1 MERNRDSRRATVSA
15 ANCLPRRRQS
25 ITTLRDSIDEDRQME
40 LQETV
45 RLGDREQVSKKNRER
60 EFPKR
65 RRIDRSAAQQRSDGG
80 ESYRENESTDS
91 SDEEYFEE
99 EEEMRIHQQD
109 RVNQISPASSSLSNN
124 RRGLRTLRSSP
135 VLKSAADEMLGVP
148 VPRRARSSSAKR
160 LQEYCNSASGGFGED
175 LSLRRIS
182 PLRAAVS
189 LIGSGDSMKKKKFSE
204 RRMPISN
211 PKQSAIEDDI
221 EIEVAEALFDLM
233 KQSQSQS
240 QSQSQLQSSQIQ
252 NVDRDRLIPAS
263 DELKMSKAD
272 CGQDENNAFSV
283 QNEPSKKVNAGRDM
297 GDSMK
302 ELKKDGRI
310 EKERFPDDTAVSVN
324 GFVNKV
330 KVGSPKE
337 SESPSCVKVNACD
350 IQDPTVTKA
359 HDAII
364 VEDKKETKLE
374 IDLMSSPLLSS
385 PEREGLVDMGTNPS
399 VMAQAVQKKSEV
411 AAKDQQLNLDVEKH
425 CNQQQGRKEN
435 KNQSPTS
442 LLHFPIGMSS
452 WPGVL
457 PHPGFMPP
465 LQAMPGNGI
474 AKSSMIMQPPQFKFS
489 QPRPKRCAA
498 HQFLAQSIHCHQ
510 QLIKESLSTGPAVLC
525 RSKSPTLKST
535 APAQNFFP
543 GNPFLREFQGGQNLA
558 IDSVGSGKDKSS
570 DTAVALN
577 ATSTKSLLQQASH
590 PASASSFLHGHG
602 FWLPFGHHQATM
614 MAPVNSSGS
623 PQSATSAANA
633 TLQSTSAGRLPNIPL
648 SNASTALSLIHPM
661 LPSNESSPYM
671 AILQNNGSIPISTNI
686 SIPPF
691 NGGSHSMPFF
701 NSSLYP
707 SLTFN
712 QQQFTTSHASAQSAS
727 PNTNLSSHRQPQSS
741 AKTSENKFLT
751 SISAN
756 LQSGKVVQPSYSS
769 SKSNAE
775 VNWKNGVSLAPGFI
789 SHSAKPSNSPQQM
802 NHAMYSPTSVG
813 SGAAGNKQID
823 PPQQGSKGRVEL
835 IPQAYA
841 LSFGSNSSA
850 TPVLNFSS
858 MAQSSGMF
866 HMLRDTSL
874 NGNQMHQKNFQN
886 SEGKS
891 LGSGGQSFSSEIS
904 ALSAMGPPKFDT
916 RTVNFLPSSFNGSQ
930 PFQTSSG
937 VSVPNFQQH
946 QLIQLQDH
954 QMHQI
959 KSSTPHNIH
968 GSFLTG
974 ILPSSSSSSNPMF
987 DPPSFHPKW
996 ENFPRSAAP
1005 ESTTSNVPQ
1014 LKSSQGQTHSI
1025 NFGNAPVQGHQFVM
1039 KSESR
1044 NAATSIASTTPP
1056 LPSQEVDGQKS
1067 SSPACRRN
1075 VPSILSACP
1084 SQLPELK
1091 Y

>member
-1 MERNRDSRRATVSA
+1 MERSRDLRRATVSA
-15 ANCLPRRRQS
+15 ANCLPRRRQR
-25 ITTLRDSIDEDRQME
+25 ITNLRDSIDEDRQME

-45 RLGDREQVSKKNRER
+45 RLGDREQLPKKDRER
-60 EFPKR
+60 EFPKK
-65 RRIDRSAAQQRSDGG
+65 RRIDRSAEQHRSDGG
-80 ESYRENESTDS
+80 ESCRENESTDS

-99 EEEMRIHQQD
+99 EEEIRIHQQN
-109 RVNQISPASSSLSNN
+109 RVNQISPTSSSLSNN
-124 RRGLRTLRSSP
+124 RRGLRTLRPSP
-135 VLKSAADEMLGVP
+135 VLRAAADEMFGVP

-160 LQEYCNSASGGFGED
+160 LQEYCNSTSGGFGVD
-175 LSLRRIS
+175 LSHRRIS

-189 LIGSGDSMKKKKFSE
+189 LIGSGASMKKKTKSSE
-204 RRMPISN
+204 RRTPTSN

-240 QSQSQLQSSQIQ
+240 QSQLQSSEIQ
-252 NVDRDRLIPAS
+252 NVDRDTLIPS
-263 DELKMSKAD
+263 SEVLKMSKAD
-272 CGQDENNAFSV
+272 GGKVENNAFSV
-283 QNEPSKKVNAGRDM
+283 QNEPSKKVNAGTDL
-297 GDSMK
+297 GDSMR
-302 ELKKDGRI
+302 EGRI
-310 EKERFPDDTAVSVN
+310 EKWRFPDDPAQELVN
-324 GFVNKV
+324 VDVFVNKV

-359 HDAII
+359 HYGAII
-364 VEDKKETKLE
+364 VEAKKETKLE
-374 IDLMSSPLLSS
+374 IDLM
-385 PEREGLVDMGTNPS
+385 
-399 VMAQAVQKKSEV
+399 KSEV
-411 AAKDQQLNLDVEKH
+411 AAKVGSLAVASGMQGEKLGVVNDQQLNLVVEKH
-425 CNQQQGRKEN
+425 SNQQQGRKE
-435 KNQSPTS
+435 KTNQPPTS
-442 LLHFPIGMSS
+442 LFPFPIGTSS

-465 LQAMPGNGI
+465 LQAMPVKGI

-498 HQFLAQSIHCHQ
+498 HQYLAQSIHCHQ
-510 QLIKESLSTGPAVLC
+510 QLMKKSLSTGPAALC
-525 RSKSPTLKST
+525 GSKSVTLKNT
-535 APAQNFFP
+535 PPAQNFLP
-543 GNPFLREFQGGQNLA
+543 GNSFLGEFQGGQNLA

-570 DTAVALN
+570 DATMALN
-577 ATSTKSLLQQASH
+577 ATSTKSLIQQASH

-602 FWLPFGHHQATM
+602 FWLPFGHHQTTM
-614 MAPVNSSGS
+614 MAPINSSGS
-623 PQSATSAANA
+623 PQSTTSAANA
-633 TLQSTSAGRLPNIPL
+633 TLQSTSAGRLPINFPL
-648 SNASTALSLIHPM
+648 PNASTALSLNHPL
-661 LPSNESSPYM
+661 LPSNEASPYM
-671 AILQNNGSIPISTNI
+671 AILQNNGCSIPISTNI
-686 SIPPF
+686 SMPPF
-691 NGGSHSMPFF
+691 KGGSHPMPFF

-727 PNTNLSSHRQPQSS
+727 PNTNMSPHRQPQSS
-741 AKTSENKFLT
+741 AKTSENKFPT
-751 SISAN
+751 SVSAN
-756 LQSGKVVQPSYSS
+756 LQSEKALQPSYSA

-775 VNWKNGVSLAPGFI
+775 VNWKNGASLAPGFI

-802 NHAMYSPTSVG
+802 NYPMYSPTSVG
-813 SGAAGNKQID
+813 GGAAGNKQID

-841 LSFGSNSSA
+841 FSFGSNSSA

-866 HMLRDTSL
+866 QMLPDTSL
-874 NGNQMHQKNFQN
+874 NGNQIHQRNYQT

-891 LGSGGQSFSSEIS
+891 LGSGQSFCSEIS
-904 ALSAMGPPKFDT
+904 ALSTMGPPKFDC

-954 QMHQI
+954 HMHQV

-974 ILPSSSSSSNPMF
+974 IVPSSSISSSPML
-987 DPPSFHPKW
+987 DSPSFHPKW

-1005 ESTTSNVPQ
+1005 ESATSNTPQ
-1014 LKSSQGQTHSI
+1014 PKSSQGQSHIS
-1025 NFGNAPVQGHQFVM
+1025 FGNGPFEGHQFVS

-1044 NAATSIASTTPP
+1044 NATSVASTTPP

-1084 SQLPELK
+1084 SQPPELK

>member
-45 RLGDREQVSKKNRER
+45 
-60 EFPKR
+60 
-65 RRIDRSAAQQRSDGG
+65 RSAAQQRSDGG

-182 PLRAAVS
+182 PLRAANIVFDAMAS
-189 LIGSGDSMKKKKFSE
+189 DVDITWQKFSE

-233 KQSQSQS
+233 KQS

-310 EKERFPDDTAVSVN
+310 EKERFPDDTAMSVN

-330 KVGSPKE
+330 KVGYPKE

-359 HDAII
+359 HYDAII
-364 VEDKKETKLE
+364 VEAKKENKLE
-374 IDLMSSPLLSS
+374 IDLM
-385 PEREGLVDMGTNPS
+385 
-399 VMAQAVQKKSEV
+399 KSEV

-570 DTAVALN
+570 DAAVALN

-756 LQSGKVVQPSYSS
+756 LQSEKAVQPSYSS

-974 ILPSSSSSSNPMF
+974 ILPSSSSSSPMF

-1075 VPSILSACP
+1075 VPSILRSCP

>member
-1 MERNRDSRRATVSA
+1 MERTRDLRRATVSA
-15 ANCLPRRRQS
+15 ANCSPRRRQR

-45 RLGDREQVSKKNRER
+45 RLGDREQLSRKDRER

-80 ESYRENESTDS
+80 ESCRENESTDS

-99 EEEMRIHQQD
+99 EDEMRIHQHN
-109 RVNQISPASSSLSNN
+109 RVNQISPTSSSLSNN

-135 VLKSAADEMLGVP
+135 VLKSAADEMFGVP

-189 LIGSGDSMKKKKFSE
+189 LIGSGDSMKKKKSSE

-240 QSQSQLQSSQIQ
+240 QSQLQSSETK
-252 NVDRDRLIPAS
+252 NVDRERLITSS

-272 CGQDENNAFSV
+272 CGKDENNAFSV
-283 QNEPSKKVNAGRDM
+283 QNEPSKKVNAGTDM
-297 GDSMK
+297 GGDSMK
-302 ELKKDGRI
+302 ELKRDGRI
-310 EKERFPDDTAVSVN
+310 EKERFPDDTAVSVY

-337 SESPSCVKVNACD
+337 SESPSCVIVNACD

-359 HDAII
+359 HYDAII
-364 VEDKKETKLE
+364 VEAKKETKLE

-385 PEREGLVDMGTNPS
+385 PEREGLVDMGTHPG
-399 VMAQAVQKKSEV
+399 VMAEAVQKKSEV

-425 CNQQQGRKEN
+425 CNQQQGQKEN

-465 LQAMPGNGI
+465 LPVNGI
-474 AKSSMIMQPPQFKFS
+474 AKSSLIMQPPQFKFS

-498 HQFLAQSIHCHQ
+498 HQYLALSIHCHQ
-510 QLIKESLSTGPAVLC
+510 QLIKESLSAGPTALC
-525 RSKSPTLKST
+525 GNKSPTLKNT
-535 APAQNFFP
+535 PPAQNFFP
-543 GNPFLREFQGGQNLA
+543 GNLFLGEFQGGQNLA
-558 IDSVGSGKDKSS
+558 IDSVGNGKDKSS
-570 DTAVALN
+570 DAAVALN

-614 MAPVNSSGS
+614 TAPVNSSGS

-633 TLQSTSAGRLPNIPL
+633 TLQSTSAGRLPINFP
-648 SNASTALSLIHPM
+648 SPNASTALSLNHPM

-671 AILQNNGSIPISTNI
+671 AILQNNIPISTNI
-686 SIPPF
+686 PMPPF
-691 NGGSHSMPFF
+691 NGGSPSMPFF

-707 SLTFN
+707 SLAFN

-741 AKTSENKFLT
+741 AKTSENKLPT
-751 SISAN
+751 SVSAN
-756 LQSGKVVQPSYSS
+756 LQSEKAVQPSYSS
-769 SKSNAE
+769 NKYNAE
-775 VNWKNGVSLAPGFI
+775 VNWKSGASLAPGFI
-789 SHSAKPSNSPQQM
+789 SHSAKPNNSPQQM
-802 NHAMYSPTSVG
+802 NYAMYSPTSVG
-813 SGAAGNKQID
+813 NGAAGNKQID

-841 LSFGSNSSA
+841 FSFGSNSSA

-866 HMLRDTSL
+866 HMLPDTSL
-874 NGNQMHQKNFQN
+874 NGNQIHQKNFHN

-904 ALSAMGPPKFDT
+904 ALSTMGPPKFDA
-916 RTVNFLPSSFNGSQ
+916 RTVNFLPSSFSGSQ

-937 VSVPNFQQH
+937 VPVPNFQQH

-954 QMHQI
+954 QMHQV
-959 KSSTPHNIH
+959 KSSNPHNIH
-968 GSFLTG
+968 GSFLNG
-974 ILPSSSSSSNPMF
+974 ILPSSSSSSSPMF
-987 DPPSFHPKW
+987 DSPSFHPKW

-1005 ESTTSNVPQ
+1005 ESATSNIPQ
-1014 LKSSQGQTHSI
+1014 LKSSQGHTHSI
-1025 NFGNAPVQGHQFVM
+1025 NFGNGPIQGHQFVM

-1044 NAATSIASTTPP
+1044 NATSVASTTPP